1 MSQPAG
7 DGAGQA
13 LVIFD
18 NEYAHRHSMA
28 RRGNS
33 GVTACVTASSPVAGY
48 NGPMNRRRLLRTA
61 VFPVLLVV
69 AALSIAACGGSKKP
83 PAPSSGG
90 SPSSN
95 GSRSSGVNSA
105 YRFSACMR
113 SHGVTNFQDPKVSTN
128 GNQVK
133 VVIRVDPSISG
144 SPSFKSAQKAC
155 GHLLPGGGPTNIGSS
170 PAQMHARA
178 QALLAFAGCMRQHG
192 FSKFPDPTSQG
203 QLTPEM
209 LSKAGIDLQ
218 QPAIK
223 PAAYTC
229 LPLTHGLLTK
239 ADVNHAVSSN
249 GGSQSSSG
257 G

>member
-1 MSQPAG
+1 MSQTVG

-18 NEYAHRHSMA
+18 DEYAHQHSMP
-28 RRGNS
+28 RWGNS
-33 GVTACVTASSPVAGY
+33 AVTACVTAPSPVARY
-48 NGPMNRRRLLRTA
+48 NGGMNKRRLPRTA
-61 VFPVLLVV
+61 AFPVLLVV
-69 AALSIAACGGSKKP
+69 AALLIAACGGSKKP

-90 SPSSN
+90 SH
-95 GSRSSGVNSA
+95 SSGITAA

-113 SHGVTNFQDPKVSTN
+113 DHGVTNFQDPHVSTN

-133 VVIRVDPSISG
+133 VAVHVDPSITG
-144 SPSFKSAQKAC
+144 SPAFKSAQAAC
-155 GHLLPGGGPTNIGSS
+155 GHLLPGPNNDPTQ
-170 PAQMHARA
+170 AQLHARA
-178 QALLAFAGCMRQHG
+178 QALLAFARCMRQHG

-218 QPAIK
+218 QPAVK
-223 PAAYTC
+223 PAAYAC

-239 ADVNHAVSSN
+239 ADVNQAVSNPN
-249 GGSQSSSG
+249 GGSQSSSAG